1 MTNGLAFLV
10 LLQTAYSVVITR
22 REINLSPT
30 LYGGRFYQSD
40 DLCMYGIVIALFQMS
55 PFPFCVIPLLF

>member
-1 MTNGLAFLV
+1 MGADDWLQSLKNCWEGVEGGGMTNGLAFLV
-10 LLQTAYSVVITR
+10 LLQTAYSVVITS

-40 DLCMYGIVIALFQMS
+40 DSCM
-55 PFPFCVIPLLF
+55 

>member
-1 MTNGLAFLV
+1 MTNGLAFLFLV

-30 LYGGRFYQSD
+30 LYGGRF
-40 DLCMYGIVIALFQMS
+40 
-55 PFPFCVIPLLF
+55 

>member
-1 MTNGLAFLV
+1 MGAGDWLQSLKNFWEGVGGGMTNGLAFLV

-40 DLCMYGIVIALFQMS
+40 DLCM
-55 PFPFCVIPLLF
+55 

>member
-30 LYGGRFYQSD
+30 LYGGRFYQTD
-40 DLCMYGIVIALFQMS
+40 DLCM
-55 PFPFCVIPLLF
+55 

>member
-1 MTNGLAFLV
+1 MGAGDWLQSLKNFWEGVGGGEMTNGLAFLV
-10 LLQTAYSVVITR
+10 LLQTAYSVLITR

-40 DLCMYGIVIALFQMS
+40 DLCI
-55 PFPFCVIPLLF
+55 

>member
-1 MTNGLAFLV
+1 MGGGGMTNGLAFLV
-10 LLQTAYSVVITR
+10 LLQTAYSVVIAR

-40 DLCMYGIVIALFQMS
+40 DSCM
-55 PFPFCVIPLLF
+55 

>member
-1 MTNGLAFLV
+1 MGGGGGGMINGLAFLM

-40 DLCMYGIVIALFQMS
+40 DSCM
-55 PFPFCVIPLLF
+55 